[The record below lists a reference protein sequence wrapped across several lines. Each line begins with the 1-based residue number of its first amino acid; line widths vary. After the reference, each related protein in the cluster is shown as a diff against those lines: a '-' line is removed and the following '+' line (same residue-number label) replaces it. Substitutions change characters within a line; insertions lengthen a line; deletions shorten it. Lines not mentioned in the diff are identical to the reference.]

1 LIEPQ
6 AAQLI
11 LVFCLASALA
21 RTSLSMTTHTCGR
34 DVKAVCVNFELK
46 MRARDYFGH
55 NMPMILIVK
64 AVEDTDSIAGLD
76 AARWCCVLAS
86 N

>member
-34 DVKAVCVNFELK
+34 DIKAVRINFNSM

-55 NMPMILIVK
+55 DMPIILIVERIEDSH
-64 AVEDTDSIAGLD
+64 AVANTD
-76 AARWCCVLAS
+76 ARRWL
-86 N
+86 